1 MMPLKGRSMLFS
13 EQRPN
18 NLVQTIERVATI
30 FDVLA
35 QSAQGISLK
44 ELSSKVD
51 LPKGTTHRLLSSLTY
66 FGYVRQASES
76 KNYHLGFKLVELGN
90 LLLDQL
96 DLRAQARPFL
106 IDLCERTRETV
117 HLVVLDQNEA
127 LYIDKVVSNE
137 KPGGLQMVSRVGLR
151 VPAHCSAV
159 GKVLLAHLTEE
170 EINDLIQAKD
180 LSQKTRNTI
189 TDPDRLKAHLK
200 IVRDQGYAIDNEE
213 NEKGIRCVG
222 APIYDQQDQAIAAI
236 SISGPTARITKQLV
250 QNFLKKEVIKTALA
264 ISRELGHTHAFQ
276 TPGINKKLSR

>member
-1 MMPLKGRSMLFS
+1 LKGQSILLR
-13 EQRPN
+13 EDRPS
-18 NLVQTIERVATI
+18 NLVQTIKRVATI
-30 FDVLA
+30 FDVMA

-44 ELSSKVD
+44 DLSAKVD
-51 LPKGTTHRLLSSLTY
+51 LPKGTTHRLLASLAY

-76 KNYHLGFKLVELGN
+76 KNYQLGFKLVELGN

-106 IDLCERTRETV
+106 INLCEKIRETV

-127 LYIDKVVSNE
+127 LYIDKVVAKD

-159 GKVLLAHLTEE
+159 GKVLSAHLTET
-170 EINDLIQAKD
+170 EINDLIQAKG
-180 LSQKTRNTI
+180 LSQRTRNTI

-222 APIYDQQDQAIAAI
+222 APIYDQQGQAIAAI
-236 SISGPTARITKQLV
+236 SISCPTARITKQLV
-250 QNFLKKEVIKTALA
+250 QNVLKKEVIKTALT
-264 ISRELGHTHAFQ
+264 ISRELGYY
-276 TPGINKKLSR
+276 

>member
-1 MMPLKGRSMLFS
+1 
-13 EQRPN
+13 
-18 NLVQTIERVATI
+18 
-30 FDVLA
+30 
-35 QSAQGISLK
+35 
-44 ELSSKVD
+44 VD
-51 LPKGTTHRLLSSLTY
+51 LPKGTTHRLLSSLAY

-76 KNYHLGFKLVELGN
+76 KNYYLGFKLVELGN

-106 IDLCERTRETV
+106 IMLCERIRETV
-117 HLVVLDQNEA
+117 HLVVMDQNEA

-159 GKVLLAHLTEE
+159 GKVLLAHLTET
-170 EINDLIQAKD
+170 EINDLIQAKG
-180 LSQKTRNTI
+180 LSQRTRNTI

-222 APIYDQQDQAIAAI
+222 APIYDQQGQAIAAI
-236 SISGPTARITKQLV
+236 SISGPAARITKQLV
-250 QNFLKKEVIKTALA
+250 QNFLKKEIIKTALA
-264 ISRELGHTHAFQ
+264 ISRELGY
-276 TPGINKKLSR
+276 